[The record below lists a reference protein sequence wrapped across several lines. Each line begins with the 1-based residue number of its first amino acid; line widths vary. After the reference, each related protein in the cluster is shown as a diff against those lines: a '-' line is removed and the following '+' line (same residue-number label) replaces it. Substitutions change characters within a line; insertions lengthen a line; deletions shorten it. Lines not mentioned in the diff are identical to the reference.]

1 METQSLYNLNF
12 PAERARKLLVFD
24 TFLPLPL
31 RPGRQR
37 WPDLLLPTFLQL
49 HSELSARLAACGSL
63 LSLLPPL
70 QAPPAQSNGGPSKYQ
85 QIWIE
90 ERESVFQLMNLDY
103 FIFLYFP
110 STGCLTSSLWHGGVY
125 LAWCRWTVD
134 TPPGVGQ
141 VMSVPVSTWL
151 LITQWPVLVSAPVM
165 SAAALLRVITRGYTI
180 ITKQIQRK
188 NGDALEWRGQVCLVQ
203 TILVTIYTITLSH
216 EWTNEVESC
225 ACRDNKNHWTLADV
239 TNSPCFALFIHRW

>member
-1 METQSLYNLNF
+1 MNKIRRSTLSSIFKFSSARLTQVKWVETQSLYNINF

-49 HSELSARLAACGSL
+49 HSPLSARLAACGSL

-70 QAPPAQSNGGPSKYQ
+70 QAPPAQSNGGSSKYQ
-85 QIWIE
+85 QKWIE

-110 STGCLTSSLWHGGVY
+110 STDCLTSSLWHGIVY

-134 TPPGVGQ
+134 TPPGGGQ
-141 VMSVPVSTWL
+141 VMSGQCLPGSWYSV
-151 LITQWPVLVSAPVM
+151 WPVLVSAPVM
-165 SAAALLRVITRGYTI
+165 SAAALISHYTGLHHHNQANSE
-180 ITKQIQRK
+180 KKR
-188 NGDALEWRGQVCLVQ
+188 WRIWVKRTGLPSTDDFSYCLHY
-203 TILVTIYTITLSH
+203 YTEPWVNQWGGEL
-216 EWTNEVESC
+216 C
-225 ACRDNKNHWTLADV
+225 M
-239 TNSPCFALFIHRW
+239 